1 MPPPRCLRFATRFP
15 TRLEF
20 LSFSSSGRRIS
31 FSLGRHRLSI
41 PRSRRLPLP
50 IPAGYSILAKQFLRK
65 TLFSNVLKSRRANVG
80 AKRGDLAT
88 RISKMQTTYQE
99 ANRCVQRRGIE
110 RTRNARFVFN
120 GIFLT
125 EKNATTRR
133 RSRMGEERT
142 RETMS
147 LTDGANVAVSE
158 IGSIFALFSRAQ
170 SDRWLIIV
178 SVPRETANQRKGAK
192 DRLTRVPLENRF
204 KQGLDSETRVFR
216 FANVK
221 ESLDSE
227 IARENHSAGVWR
239 ELIIGGLLSLR
250 SRKK

>member
-1 MPPPRCLRFATRFP
+1 MALMGLRPPFSCSYPLDPDGRSSSTKKPPSAFLFSTPRQPSSSRGTVSVSQVPPPRCLRFATRFP

-125 EKNATTRR
+125 EKKCDDSATIEDGEGKDAGNNVSYRR
-133 RSRMGEERT
+133 RER
-142 RETMS
+142 R
-147 LTDGANVAVSE
+147 G
-158 IGSIFALFSRAQ
+158 IG
-170 SDRWLIIV
+170 
-178 SVPRETANQRKGAK
+178 N
-192 DRLTRVPLENRF
+192 
-204 KQGLDSETRVFR
+204 
-216 FANVK
+216 
-221 ESLDSE
+221 
-227 IARENHSAGVWR
+227 
-239 ELIIGGLLSLR
+239 
-250 SRKK
+250 